1 MTSKDFAKLIG
12 VSQTAVSRALNNS
25 NLISED
31 KRLYIIQ
38 KAKEYGFVLN
48 AQAKSLR
55 TQRTGTIGILFPRQF
70 EDMCTNMML
79 THVYDC
85 IQKEMYNY
93 GYDIMV
99 VYYQSEG
106 EDFSSFERIIRTR
119 KVDGFLIL
127 RMELFDHE
135 LELIESTQI
144 PCVFMMNADTK
155 VRPNVNYLFSDSEW
169 GGYEAGRYLGRFPE
183 YRQMFVGVQKA
194 REDGDLSLNGYRRGL
209 AEQGVQ
215 LCEEDILR
223 CDMSIDSARECIR
236 QNRHLLDGQ
245 KVAIFAYND
254 ILSIG
259 IIQACQ
265 ELGYDIPGQVQILGM
280 SDIPLAQQLRPALST
295 VHINVEDM
303 VPRCCKLLVDL
314 IDKNDVK
321 VQEWLL
327 PSLVIRETTL

>member
-1 MTSKDFAKLIG
+1 M
-12 VSQTAVSRALNNS
+12 
-25 NLISED
+25 
-31 KRLYIIQ
+31 
-38 KAKEYGFVLN
+38 
-48 AQAKSLR
+48 R

-99 VYYQSEG
+99 VYYKSEG
-106 EDFSSFERIIRTR
+106 EDFSSFERIIGTR

-135 LELIESTQI
+135 LELIENTQI

-155 VRPNVNYLFSDSEW
+155 VRPNINYLFSDSEW
-169 GGYEAGRYLGRFPE
+169 GGYEAGRYLGRFSD
-183 YRQMFVGVQKA
+183 YRKIFVGVQKA

-209 AEQGVQ
+209 AEHGVQ
-215 LCEEDILR
+215 LREEDILR
-223 CDMSIDSARECIR
+223 CDMSIDSAYECIR
-236 QNRHLLDGQ
+236 QNRELLDGQ

-259 IIQACQ
+259 IVQACQ

-280 SDIPLAQQLRPALST
+280 SDIPLARQLRPALST
-295 VHINVEDM
+295 IHINVEDM

-314 IDKNDVK
+314 IERKNVS

-327 PSLVIRETTL
+327 PSLLIRETTL

>member
-25 NLISED
+25 ELISEE

-38 KAKEYGFVLN
+38 KAREYGFVLN
-48 AQAKSLR
+48 SQAKSLR

-99 VYYQSEG
+99 VYYKSEG
-106 EDFSSFERIIRTR
+106 EDFSSFERIIGTR

-127 RMELFDHE
+127 RMELFDNE

-155 VRPNVNYLFSDSEW
+155 VRPNINYLFSDSEW
-169 GGYEAGRYLGRFPE
+169 GGYEAGRYLGQFSD
-183 YRQMFVGVQKA
+183 YRKVFVGVQKA

-209 AEQGVQ
+209 AEHGAE
-215 LCEEDILR
+215 LMEEDILR
-223 CDMSIDSARECIR
+223 CDMSIDSAYECIL
-236 QNRHLLDGQ
+236 QNHQLFDGQ

-259 IIQACQ
+259 IVQACQ

-280 SDIPLAQQLRPALST
+280 SDIPLARQLRPALST
-295 VHINVEDM
+295 IHINVEDM

-314 IDKNDVK
+314 IERKNVS

-327 PSLVIRETTL
+327 PSLVIRQTTL

>member
-1 MTSKDFAKLIG
+1 MTSKDFAKIIG

-25 NLISED
+25 DLISEE

-48 AQAKSLR
+48 SQAKSLR

-99 VYYQSEG
+99 VYYKSEG
-106 EDFSSFERIIRTR
+106 EDFSSFERIIGTR

-127 RMELFDHE
+127 RMELFDNE

-144 PCVFMMNADTK
+144 PCVFMMNADTQ
-155 VRPNVNYLFSDSEW
+155 VRPNINYLFSDSEW
-169 GGYEAGRYLGRFPE
+169 GGYEAGRYLGRFAD
-183 YRQMFVGVQKA
+183 YDKVFVGVQKA

-209 AEQGVQ
+209 AENGAE
-215 LCEEDILR
+215 LSEENILR
-223 CDMSIDSARECIR
+223 CDMSIDSARECILE
-236 QNRHLLDGQ
+236 NHELFDGR

-259 IIQACQ
+259 IVQACQ
-265 ELGYDIPGQVQILGM
+265 ELGYDIPQQVQILGM
-280 SDIPLAQQLRPALST
+280 SDIPLARQLRPALST
-295 VHINVEDM
+295 IHINVEDM

-314 IDKNDVK
+314 IERKDVS

-327 PSLVIRETTL
+327 PSLVIRQTTL